1 MGVLRVAMLS
11 IMGLYNY
18 DNTVLDGLINNL
30 PSPDKVPLNQYPD
43 TYVTPEALNSD
54 DLINLLMLN
63 VGELEIYPT
72 DFSMTKTMIASWAA
86 GMNFK
91 WQKLYNTMWMI
102 YNPLWNNWRRL
113 QTERTRNESGNNSIN
128 RNIDENGTTSRN
140 GNSTS
145 TGTDTTTLTSTS
157 SGSSQRTGETE
168 TSGKIEN
175 TRSDN
180 LHEEITNNNTTEQS
194 VSAYNSSN
202 YEPREKS
209 VVNGSTS
216 RDNTGTVQTDETS
229 NSTTTNSEN
238 ATTENSENSNSN
250 SNTALNNN
258 ITETVN
264 NNNATTDNTTADTN
278 LNITETYNEST
289 EGSIGVITSEDM
301 LQQERSVA
309 LFNMYQIIV
318 DDFKQ
323 QFCLLLY

>member
-1 MGVLRVAMLS
+1 MAMLS

-18 DNTVLDGLINNL
+18 DSTVLDGLVNNL
-30 PSPDKVPLNQYPD
+30 PSPDKVPVNQYPD
-43 TYVTPEALNSD
+43 TYVIPEALNSD

-113 QTERTRNESGNNSIN
+113 QTERTRNETGNNLIN

-145 TGTDTTTLTSTS
+145 TGTDTTTLTANST
-157 SGSSQRTGETE
+157 GSSQRTGDAETTGE
-168 TSGKIEN
+168 IVN
-175 TRSDN
+175 TRTDN
-180 LHEEITNNNTTEQS
+180 LQEEITNNSTTEQS

-238 ATTENSENSNSN
+238 ATTESNENSSSN
-250 SNTALNNN
+250 SSTSLNSDVR
-258 ITETVN
+258 ESVN
-264 NNNATTDNTTADTN
+264 NNNTTLDNTITDIN
-278 LNITETYNEST
+278 LDITEKYNEST

-301 LQQERSVA
+301 LQQERNVA

>member
-1 MGVLRVAMLS
+1 MAMLS

-18 DNTVLDGLINNL
+18 DSTILDGLINNL
-30 PSPDKVPLNQYPD
+30 PSPDKVPLDLYPD
-43 TYVTPEALNSD
+43 TYVTPVELNSD

-63 VGELEIYPT
+63 VGELEIYPS
-72 DFSMTKTMIASWAA
+72 DFDTTKTMIASWASA
-86 GMNFK
+86 MNFK

-113 QTERTRNESGNNSIN
+113 QTERSRNERGNNSIN

-145 TGTDTTTLTSTS
+145 GGSDSTTITGRS
-157 SGSSQRTGETE
+157 SGSSQRNGESK
-168 TSGKIEN
+168 TSGEIEN
-175 TRSDN
+175 TRTDN
-180 LHEEITNNNTTEQS
+180 LQEKISNNSTTEQS

-202 YEPREKS
+202 YEPREKT
-209 VVNGSTS
+209 VVNGNSS
-216 RDNTGTVQTDETS
+216 RDNTGTVKTVENS
-229 NSTTTNSEN
+229 NSKTTNSEN
-238 ATTENSENSNSN
+238 TTSESNENSNSN
-250 SNTALNNN
+250 SNTNLKTN
-258 ITETVN
+258 ITESVN
-264 NNNATTDNTTADTN
+264 NNNTTKDNTTANTN

-301 LQQERSVA
+301 LQQERNVA

>member
-1 MGVLRVAMLS
+1 MAMLS

-18 DNTVLDGLINNL
+18 DSTVLDGLINNL
-30 PSPDKVPLNQYPD
+30 PSPDKVPVNQYPD

-54 DLINLLMLN
+54 DLINLLMLH

-72 DFSMTKTMIASWAA
+72 DFDTTKTMIASWAA

-113 QTERTRNESGNNSIN
+113 QTERTRNETGNNLIN

-145 TGTDTTTLTSTS
+145 AGTDTTTLTTKST
-157 SGSSQRTGETE
+157 GSSQRSGESE
-168 TSGKIEN
+168 TNGEIEN
-175 TRSDN
+175 TRTDN
-180 LHEEITNNNTTEQS
+180 LQEEIANNSTTEQS
-194 VSAYNSSN
+194 VSAYNSST

-209 VVNGSTS
+209 VVSGNST
-216 RDNTGTVQTDETS
+216 RNNTGTVKTDENS
-229 NSTTTNSEN
+229 NTKTTTSEK
-238 ATTENSENSNSN
+238 TTSDSSENSSSN
-250 SNTALNNN
+250 SNNNLNTNV
-258 ITETVN
+258 TESVN
-264 NNNATTDNTTADTN
+264 NNNTTSDNTKSDTN
-278 LNITETYNEST
+278 LNITESYTEST

-301 LQQERSVA
+301 LEQERNVA
-309 LFNMYQIIV
+309 LFNIYQIIV

-323 QFCLLLY
+323 QFCMLLY

>member
-1 MGVLRVAMLS
+1 MAMLS

-18 DNTVLDGLINNL
+18 DPTVLDGLINNL
-30 PSPDKVPLNQYPD
+30 PSPDKVPVNQYPD

-72 DFSMTKTMIASWAA
+72 NFDTTKTMIASWAA

-128 RNIDENGTTSRN
+128 RNIDENGTISRN

-145 TGTDTTTLTSTS
+145 AGTDSTTITGRS
-157 SGSSQRTGETE
+157 SGSSQRNGESE
-168 TSGKIEN
+168 TSGEIEN
-175 TRSDN
+175 TRTDN
-180 LHEEITNNNTTEQS
+180 LQEEITNNSTTEQS

-202 YEPREKS
+202 YEPREKT
-209 VVNGSTS
+209 VVSGNSS
-216 RDNTGTVQTDETS
+216 RDNTGTVKTVE
-229 NSTTTNSEN
+229 NSASKTTNSEN
-238 ATTENSENSNSN
+238 TSSESNENSNSN
-250 SNTALNNN
+250 SNTNLNTN
-258 ITETVN
+258 ITESVN
-264 NNNATTDNTTADTN
+264 NNNTTKDNTTADTN

-301 LQQERSVA
+301 LQQERNVA

>member
-1 MGVLRVAMLS
+1 MAMLS

-18 DNTVLDGLINNL
+18 DSTVLDGLINNL
-30 PSPDKVPLNQYPD
+30 PSPDKVPINQYPD
-43 TYVTPEALNSD
+43 TYVTPEALNSN

-72 DFSMTKTMIASWAA
+72 DFNTTKTMITSWAA

-113 QTERTRNESGNNSIN
+113 QTERTRNENGNNSIN

-145 TGTDTTTLTSTS
+145 TGNDTTTLTAEL
-157 SGSSQRTGETE
+157 SGNSQRSGESETTGTLV
-168 TSGKIEN
+168 N

-180 LHEEITNNNTTEQS
+180 LQEEITNNSATEQS
-194 VSAYNSSN
+194 VSAYNSDN
-202 YEPREKS
+202 YEPREKT
-209 VVNGSTS
+209 VINGDST
-216 RDNTGTVQTDETS
+216 RNNTGTVKTDES
-229 NSTTTNSEN
+229 SDSTTTNSEN
-238 ATTENSENSNSN
+238 TTTESNENTSSTTISSVDTNV
-250 SNTALNNN
+250 
-258 ITETVN
+258 TESVN
-264 NNNATTDNTTADTN
+264 NNNTTLDNTITDTN
-278 LNITETYNEST
+278 LNITEKYSEST

-301 LQQERSVA
+301 LQKERDVA
-309 LFNMYQIIV
+309 LFNMYQIII

>member
-1 MGVLRVAMLS
+1 MAMLS

-18 DNTVLDGLINNL
+18 DSTVLDGLVNNL
-30 PSPDKVPLNQYPD
+30 PSPDKVPVNQYPD

-91 WQKLYNTMWMI
+91 WQKLYNTMWMV

-113 QTERTRNESGNNSIN
+113 QTGRTRNESGNNSIN

-145 TGTDTTTLTSTS
+145 SGSDSTTITAKS
-157 SGSSQRTGETE
+157 SGSSQRTVDSETNGE
-168 TSGKIEN
+168 IEN
-175 TRSDN
+175 TRTDN
-180 LHEEITNNNTTEQS
+180 LQEEITNNTTTEQS

-202 YEPREKS
+202 YEPREKT
-209 VVNGSTS
+209 VVTGSSS
-216 RDNTGTVQTDETS
+216 RDNTGTVKTVEKSDS
-229 NSTTTNSEN
+229 KTTNSEN
-238 ATTENSENSNSN
+238 TTTKSDDTSTSNGSTN
-250 SNTALNNN
+250 LNTN
-258 ITETVN
+258 ITESVN
-264 NNNATTDNTTADTN
+264 NNNNTTDNTTANTN

-301 LQQERSVA
+301 LQQERNVA

>member
-1 MGVLRVAMLS
+1 MAMLS

-18 DNTVLDGLINNL
+18 DNTILDGLINNL
-30 PSPDKVPLNQYPD
+30 PSPDKVPINQYPD
-43 TYVTPEALNSD
+43 SYVTPEALNSD
-54 DLINLLMLN
+54 NLINLLMLN
-63 VGELEIYPT
+63 AGELEIYPA
-72 DFSMTKTMIASWAA
+72 DFDTAKTMIASWAA

-113 QTERTRNESGNNSIN
+113 QTERTRNENGNNSIN

-145 TGTDTTTLTSTS
+145 NGTDSTTITASS
-157 SGSSQRTGETE
+157 SGSSKRNGESKTNGE
-168 TSGKIEN
+168 IEN
-175 TRSDN
+175 TRTDN
-180 LHEEITNNNTTEQS
+180 LKEEISNNSTTEQS

-202 YEPREKS
+202 YEPREKT
-209 VVNGSTS
+209 VVNGNSS
-216 RDNTGTVQTDETS
+216 RDNTGTVKTVENS

-238 ATTENSENSNSN
+238 TTTESSNNSSNNSSTNL
-250 SNTALNNN
+250 NTN
-258 ITETVN
+258 ITESVN
-264 NNNATTDNTTADTN
+264 NNNTTKDNTTANTN

-301 LQQERSVA
+301 LQQERNVA